1 MDSDNIPPP
10 ILEKLRR
17 AFHDAVTPKLEPD
30 PMFAG
35 PGHVYAFEAD
45 LDETI
50 NNAVRLAVG
59 EEDPYFEDLAAFD
72 VFTRLADGTDHSLIS
87 FETLDGWGYG
97 WGYGIDSAQVLDRGY
112 LYLPGN
118 SEVAWSFIGAWE
130 PAASRE
136 AFEHAFITNYA
147 RRATDYPPFEPR
159 DPGYADVEVTMTVV
173 NVPPQLLVKAIS
185 TFLETSPGAWSTVW
199 TAIKASSLPL
209 SQRVAR
215 IMATP
220 EATAN
225 AAIKAINDEDQV
237 FRETVA
243 EASDEDRRA
252 VLSVYLHAIGVLP
265 DEANRRVNPQ
275 PGSID
280 QIQ

>member
-10 ILEKLRR
+10 LLDKLRR

-30 PMFAG
+30 PLFAG

-45 LDETI
+45 LYETI
-50 NNAVRLAVG
+50 NDAVRLAVG
-59 EEDPYFEDLAAFD
+59 EDEPYFDDLAPLD
-72 VFTRLADGTDHSLIS
+72 VFTRLADGTDHSLVS
-87 FETLDGWGYG
+87 FKTLDGWGYD
-97 WGYGIDSAQVLDRGY
+97 WGYGINSARVLDRGY

-118 SEVAWSFIGAWE
+118 SEVAWCFIGAWE

-136 AFEHAFITNYA
+136 AFEHAFITNYVK
-147 RRATDYPPFEPR
+147 RASDYPPFEPR
-159 DPGYADVEVTMTVV
+159 DPGYADAEVTMTVV
-173 NVPPQLLVKAIS
+173 NVSPQLLVKAMG

-199 TAIKASSLPL
+199 TAIKAPSLPP

-215 IMATP
+215 IMAIP

-225 AAIKAINDEDQV
+225 AAIKAINDEDEV

-252 VLSVYLHAIGVLP
+252 VLFVYLHAIGVFP
-265 DEANRRVNPQ
+265 TKRSDE
-275 PGSID
+275 
-280 QIQ
+280 